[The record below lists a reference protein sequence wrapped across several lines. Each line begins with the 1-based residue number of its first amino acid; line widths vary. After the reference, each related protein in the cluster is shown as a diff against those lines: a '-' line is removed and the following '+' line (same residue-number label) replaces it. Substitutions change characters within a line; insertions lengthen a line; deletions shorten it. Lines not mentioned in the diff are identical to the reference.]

1 MTATIVHIELR
12 RAAPIAEALALAGD
26 GAWYQLRIDG
36 GPARAVSIPWS
47 KGWHQDLANL
57 RRREHIGAALRRLG
71 AQLAR
76 MLEDAG
82 WIAARSKLR
91 QARREGSPTK
101 VVFESDAAELFRL
114 PWELLPVDS
123 KSTPLQAVLDTPIRY
138 TWLGAPARPGPG
150 EAEGGAL
157 LSGTGPE
164 RLMAAQL
171 TALKANAAGSGWLMP
186 EQDLLVNATFEQI
199 AQAAE
204 ARAAERPVTLL
215 HLMARAGGSE
225 ERPVLGLGSD
235 RPGVGW
241 IDHTAEE
248 LAELAARMRPSL
260 QLAVL
265 SVYERNAQDEGCS
278 SHGLLGLRLHLA
290 GVPAVIC
297 PRWPLS
303 PEGMTRFT
311 EVFHRGLLREARTA
325 EDALLN
331 AFRTLA
337 REGRPGD
344 AAALQLFVAAKQPSV
359 RPYRQRPYPGLSPYT
374 AAQAANFAGRS
385 QDRDAILGA
394 LQRLDLEGHPRFLA
408 VVGAAHTGKSSLVAA
423 GVVPALLS
431 RGGEPGWQSTSLRP
445 GAQPMAELDRAL
457 GQPRPKGGRLLLVID
472 QLEEIFAPSTDRAA
486 ARMFVNALWALATE
500 PGGEV
505 VVLCTL
511 RVDALSRCAGLHL
524 ERSDQQ
530 FDAVLYDERF
540 RVFLREP
547 GPQQLEEIVAKPMQG
562 VGHSY
567 QDDLAMRLVFDAG
580 STPGALPRLSLL
592 LDRLWLGAPQGQLSR
607 AAAGKLGGVAGVVA
621 VHAEATWAS
630 LEPHRAQPAARA
642 LLLRLI
648 DREPG
653 QHSRRKRPL
662 LASLLPEDPAERVI
676 FEEVL
681 EALLAAGLLRRS
693 DPVGG
698 PAVELS
704 TELILDEWPRL
715 RQWLTGPADR
725 RAPAA
730 EAPAAGAP
738 NAAPSAAPAAAL
750 PRGRAGLWAAVAV
763 LSAVVIGL
771 VVWINRAPPPAPPT
785 SASDL
790 PADDAT
796 AMASVLR
803 QVRPVDR
810 PATWVGEANRL
821 LQSQLATVNLDHGG
835 QPVDDA
841 FFSSDGQTLATV
853 SDGVLRLFEVPQAEA
868 SVLIRP
874 PAADGGVV
882 AAAFVPN
889 GLGLVT
895 VARSGA
901 VHRWSRDGTESTQL
915 RAANTEG
922 STPVASFSPDGGHLI
937 LAERKRWVLLS
948 SAGEELASGT
958 IPTLKDGSV
967 DPAAAVAVSN
977 EARNWVVGTEGGR
990 LHLHRPGDKQPETL
1004 SLENLDGLIING
1016 SGSALVA
1023 LGEGTMRIVDMRRSS
1038 GSQRTPKQVKV
1049 TAAAFSSDGDHV
1061 VIDFYDADHDEHR
1074 ARVAKVSDRQ
1084 DQRSTPALPGPA
1096 SALAFQASP
1105 ERLYRGTPEGEVAE
1119 IDLGRGRVRRT
1130 FKGHRGAVQRITID
1144 PRGRYLATAGS
1155 GGLVR
1160 LWSLQQSSEAM
1171 IHLAPLPLEGSRP
1184 QVISATGDAI
1194 AGIDP
1199 DGQLWTASLSS
1210 SPGARSRGR
1219 APSGVLQLAVVPWAD
1234 QTRALAIT
1242 DKDVYVWDEVEW
1254 RAPLPGRALALG
1266 PTGERVA
1273 VAMEGAVA
1281 IVRARPGETVEEL
1294 RVAVEDT
1301 VGAVAF
1307 DAQGMWLAVSGA
1319 SGGVQIYDSRTGRLH
1334 HELTLQDQA
1343 VAQLCVS
1350 GDGEAV
1356 AGAALSGPVSVWTA
1370 RDGRRE
1376 ATALKL
1382 GDLRGCAFQPA
1393 GAGLSLSDQDGVL
1406 VIDMTT
1412 LEPLFRAPAPA
1423 PTLGLV
1429 SAFDPI
1435 SGQAVVLDR
1444 EGHVRRWL
1452 LSAPELSRRLWEA
1465 TAVCVAPP
1473 GPNELL
1479 DRCACAACLGEQ
1491 PERCAPV
1498 AAEAAQRARTGGW
1511 CPRASD

>member
-1 MTATIVHIELR
+1 MTSTIVHIELR
-12 RAAPIAEALALAGD
+12 RAAPIADPLAVAGD

-36 GPARAVSIPWS
+36 GAARAVSIPWS

-91 QARREGSPTK
+91 QARREGTFTS
-101 VVFESDAAELFRL
+101 VIFESDAAELFRL

-123 KSTPLQAVLDTPIRY
+123 KSTPLQAVLDAPIRY
-138 TWLGAPARPGPG
+138 AWLGAPVRPGAG
-150 EAEGGAL
+150 EVEGGAL

-164 RLMAAQL
+164 RLMGAQL
-171 TALKANAAGSGWLMP
+171 TALRAIAAGSGWLVP
-186 EQDLLVNATFEQI
+186 DQDLLINATLSQLMEV
-199 AQAAE
+199 AE
-204 ARAAERPVTLL
+204 ERRADRPVTLL

-235 RPGVGW
+235 RPGAAWV
-241 IDHTAEE
+241 DHTAEE
-248 LAELAARMRPSL
+248 LAQLTGRLSPTL

-265 SVYERNAQDEGCS
+265 SVYERNAHDEGCS

-311 EVFHRGLLREARTA
+311 EVFHRGLLREARSA

-344 AAALQLFVAAKQPSV
+344 AAALQLFVAPKQPNV
-359 RPYRQRPYPGLSPYT
+359 RPYRQRPYPGLGPYG
-374 AAQAANFAGRS
+374 AAQAANFAGRG
-385 QDRDAILGA
+385 QDRDAILA
-394 LQRLDLEGHPRFLA
+394 AMQRLDLEGHPRFLT

-431 RGGEPGWQSTSLRP
+431 QGGDPGWCTTTLRP
-445 GAQPMAELDRAL
+445 GDQPLAELDRAL
-457 GQPRPKGGRLLLVID
+457 ARERPKGGRLLVVVD
-472 QLEEIFAPSTDRAA
+472 QLEEIFAVSTDRGA
-486 ARMFVNALWALATE
+486 ARQFVNRLWALATE
-500 PGGEV
+500 PEGEAM
-505 VVLCTL
+505 VLCTL
-511 RVDALSRCAGLHL
+511 RVDALSRCAAIHL
-524 ERSDQQ
+524 EQSNQQ

-547 GPQQLEEIVAKPMQG
+547 GPQQLQEIVAKPMQA
-562 VGHSY
+562 VGYTY
-567 QDDLAMRLVFDAG
+567 QDDLAVRLVFDAG

-592 LDRLWLGAPQGQLSR
+592 LDRLWSGAPQGQLSR

-621 VHAEATWAS
+621 VHAETTWAG
-630 LEPHRAQPAARA
+630 LEPRRAQPLARA
-642 LLLRLI
+642 LLLGLI
-648 DREPG
+648 DRDPA
-653 QHSRRKRPL
+653 QPSRRRRAPL
-662 LASLLPEDPAERVI
+662 SGLLPADPTERAE
-676 FEEVL
+676 L
-681 EALLAAGLLRRS
+681 EQVVAALLSAGLLRRS
-693 DPVGG
+693 EPVGG
-698 PAVELS
+698 PAVEIS
-704 TELILDEWPRL
+704 TELLIDEWPRL
-715 RQWLTGPADR
+715 RQWLNGPSDR
-725 RAPAA
+725 REPPAPL
-730 EAPAAGAP
+730 PAT
-738 NAAPSAAPAAAL
+738 AAPAVPRLSAIGGAV
-750 PRGRAGLWAAVAV
+750 RGRAGLWAAVAV
-763 LSAVVIGL
+763 LTTVVIGL
-771 VVWINRAPPPAPPT
+771 LVWINRAPPPAPPT

-790 PADDAT
+790 PVDDAT
-796 AMASVLR
+796 AMASLLR
-803 QVRPVDR
+803 QIRPVDR

-835 QPVDDA
+835 LPVDDA
-841 FFSSDGQTLATV
+841 FFASDGQTLATV
-853 SDGVLRLFEVPQAEA
+853 SDGLLRLFAVPSADA
-868 SVLIRP
+868 SVVIRP

-882 AAAFVPN
+882 AATFIPN
-889 GLGLVT
+889 GLELVT

-901 VHRWSRDGTESTQL
+901 VHRWSRDGTEVTPL
-915 RAANTEG
+915 RPANADG
-922 STPVASFSPDGGHLI
+922 ASPVASFSPDGGHLI
-937 LAERKRWVLLS
+937 LAEKKRWVVLS
-948 SAGEELASGT
+948 ITGEEVASGT
-958 IPTLKDGSV
+958 IPTLKDGSA

-990 LHLHRPGDKQPETL
+990 LHLHRPGDADAETL
-1004 SLENLDGLIING
+1004 TLENLDGLLING

-1038 GSQRTPKQVKV
+1038 GSQRTPKQVRV
-1049 TAAAFSSDGDHV
+1049 HAAAFSTDGDHV
-1061 VIDFYDADHDEHR
+1061 VIDFYDADHDEYR

-1160 LWSLQQSSEAM
+1160 LWSLQQTGEAM

-1184 QVISATGDAI
+1184 QVISPTGEAI

-1199 DGQLWTASLSS
+1199 DGQLWTASLSG

-1234 QTRALAIT
+1234 QTRALALT
-1242 DKDVYVWDEVEW
+1242 ESHVYVWDEVEW

-1266 PTGERVA
+1266 PSGERVA
-1273 VAMEGAVA
+1273 VAIDGAVA

-1294 RVAVEDT
+1294 RVAIEDT
-1301 VGAVAF
+1301 ASAVAF
-1307 DAQGMWLAVSGA
+1307 DTQGQWLAVGGA
-1319 SGGVQIYDSRTGRLH
+1319 AGAVQIFDSRTGRLH
-1334 HELTLQDQA
+1334 RELTLQDQA

-1370 RDGRRE
+1370 EDGRRE
-1376 ATALKL
+1376 AADLKV
-1382 GDLRGCAFQPA
+1382 GDLRACAFQPN
-1393 GAGLSLSDQDGVL
+1393 GTGLSLADQEGTL
-1406 VIDMTT
+1406 VVDFTT
-1412 LEPLFRAPAPA
+1412 LQPLFRAPGPA
-1423 PTLGLV
+1423 PTLGVV
-1429 SAFDPI
+1429 SGYDPV

-1452 LSAPELSRRLWEA
+1452 LSSPELSRRLWA
-1465 TAVCVAPP
+1465 STSVCEAPP
-1473 GPNELL
+1473 GPNEQL

-1491 PERCAPV
+1491 PERCA
-1498 AAEAAQRARTGGW
+1498 AIANEADAMARNGGW
-1511 CPRASD
+1511 CPRASE